1 MPGSGTKRLG
11 RLTRRPD
18 FLRVAR
24 VRRLAVAPGVVLQ
37 AAPMP
42 EGSGCPGPRIG
53 LTASRRVGNAVL
65 RNRAR
70 RRLRA
75 AAQVVLLPR
84 LGEPMDYVLIARSG
98 TVSRGF
104 TELVND
110 LETCVRRVN
119 RERHR

>member
-98 TVSRGF
+98 TVSRSIHGAGQ
-104 TELVND
+104 
-110 LETCVRRVN
+110 
-119 RERHR
+119 

>member
-53 LTASRRVGNAVL
+53 LTASRRVGNAVI

-110 LETCVRRVN
+110 LETCVRRVS